1 VVQRL
6 KVKRENSK
14 LRDEVLMCIS
24 NLLVL
29 VVLEARNLFLKGVVL
44 VVADWEVGARRAKP
58 GEPFT

>member
-1 VVQRL
+1 M
-6 KVKRENSK
+6 KRENSK